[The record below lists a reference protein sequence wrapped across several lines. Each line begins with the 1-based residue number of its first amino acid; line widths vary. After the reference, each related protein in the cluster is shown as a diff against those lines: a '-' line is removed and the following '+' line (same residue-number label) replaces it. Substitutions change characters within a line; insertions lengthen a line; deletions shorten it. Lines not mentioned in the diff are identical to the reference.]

1 METTQEFDED
11 LDALVSQGILRSYE
25 LTSCDFGDH
34 QTLVIELLSGDKIL
48 ITSRSPYSS
57 YLSIDTW

>member
-25 LTSCDFGDH
+25 LKSCDFGDH
-34 QTLVIELLSGDKIL
+34 QTLVIELLSGEKIS
-48 ITSRSPYSS
+48 ITSRSPDSS